1 MGLITLLSAAA
12 IKLSV
17 LWDPEVW
24 GQIPTCARWRGK
36 PFTPPGSALITVDI
50 LKAIRAHTRLRPLR
64 HRRLKRHLSESLG
77 LPRRGTEERCPQ
89 LCFPL
94 SDTTMSFSLCVRKLI
109 STCLL
114 YAGVHEI
121 CDFFAPPTHSLDLL
135 CLTMPNFLFY
145 ILMYFLFSLFSQELM

>member
-36 PFTPPGSALITVDI
+36 PFTPPGRALITVDI

-64 HRRLKRHLSESLG
+64 HRRLKRHLRAWVCPGEA
-77 LPRRGTEERCPQ
+77 RRSVAPSCV
-89 LCFPL
+89 FPYQ
-94 SDTTMSFSLCVRKLI
+94 TRR
-109 STCLL
+109 
-114 YAGVHEI
+114 
-121 CDFFAPPTHSLDLL
+121 
-135 CLTMPNFLFY
+135 
-145 ILMYFLFSLFSQELM
+145 